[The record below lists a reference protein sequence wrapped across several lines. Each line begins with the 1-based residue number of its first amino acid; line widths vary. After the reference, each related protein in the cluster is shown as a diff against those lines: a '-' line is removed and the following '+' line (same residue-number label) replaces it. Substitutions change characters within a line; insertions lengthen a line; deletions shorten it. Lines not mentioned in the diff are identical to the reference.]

1 MALSLQDRWAGT
13 KEFTGVEAACLICGL
28 APSPTNYIE
37 SLPVVR
43 KIAAAYSEALHNCH
57 LIFVFIFTG
66 RLPSVHGEAVIK
78 SIKSQVINNTKSRS
92 KSEFDFEVDF
102 DALFLSKDFHKLLRN
117 FNTSDHDDAIQKS
130 RNKIAGLLRTN
141 RILKIKTT
149 LKEITAPSRVHSHQN
164 KRLLIEC
171 IVKWRLK
178 LALIDDS
185 TYAILNEHLF
195 KAEVIHD
202 WLGTSGMTSA
212 FDFSASAS
220 ATLKPNTDSVTPPM
234 SRRKSQQKAILSE
247 LLGSGYDPKKLPP
260 TEKGK
265 KGIKNV
271 IWRKCEPQRNIF
283 ISKNVFNKAWQELLN
298 LDEIKV
304 SNCP

>member
-66 RLPSVHGEAVIK
+66 RLSSVHGEAVIK
-78 SIKSQVINNTKSRS
+78 SIKSRVINNTKSRP

-102 DALFLSKDFHKLLRN
+102 DALFLSKDFHKLLQN

-164 KRLLIEC
+164 KRLLVKC

-202 WLGTSGMTSA
+202 WLGTIGMTSA
-212 FDFSASAS
+212 FDFSASA
-220 ATLKPNTDSVTPPM
+220 TPKPNTVTPPI
-234 SRRKSQQKAILSE
+234 SRRKSQQEAILSE
-247 LLGSGYDPKKLPP
+247 IRSRGYDPKNLPP
-260 TEKGK
+260 IVKGGR
-265 KGIKNV
+265 GIKRE
-271 IWRKCEPQRNIF
+271 IWLLCETKKNIF
-283 ISKNVFNKAWQELLN
+283 QSNTVFKKAWQVLR
-298 LDEIKV
+298 DQGEIQETT
-304 SNCP
+304 

>member
-13 KEFTGVEAACLICGL
+13 NEFTGVEAACLICGL

-78 SIKSQVINNTKSRS
+78 SIENQVIKNTKSRPR
-92 KSEFDFEVDF
+92 SEFDFEVDF

-117 FNTSDHDDAIQKS
+117 FNISDHDDTIQNS
-130 RNKIAGLLRTN
+130 RNEIAGLLRTN

-149 LKEITAPSRVHSHQN
+149 LSEITAPSRVHSHQN
-164 KRLLIEC
+164 KRLLIE
-171 IVKWRLK
+171 IIMKWRTNLT
-178 LALIDDS
+178 LIDDS

-202 WLGTSGMTSA
+202 WLGTSGMTSE
-212 FDFSASAS
+212 FDFSASTIS
-220 ATLKPNTDSVTPPM
+220 KPKTDSVTPPM
-234 SRRKSQQKAILSE
+234 SRRKSQQEAILAE
-247 LLGSGYDPKKLPP
+247 LRSMGYDPKKLPP
-260 TEKGK
+260 IVKGGR
-265 KGIKNV
+265 GIKHE
-271 IWRKCEPQRNIF
+271 IWQQCEPKKTTF
-283 ISKNVFNKAWQELLN
+283 VSKNVFKKAWQELRDQ
-298 LDEIKV
+298 DEIQETT
-304 SNCP
+304 